1 MANAV
6 KTNRS
11 HLIANANTL
20 LLTRQHL
27 SNIDN
32 ILKEMTECLD
42 TTTANLKTRL
52 EVIEEVTTDN
62 IASMTTEVNQQ
73 LRSI

>member
-6 KTNRS
+6 KMNRS

-27 SNIDN
+27 SNIDI

-42 TTTANLKTRL
+42 KTTANLQTRL
-52 EVIEEVTTDN
+52 EVIEEVTTEN
-62 IASMTTEVNQQ
+62 IANMTTAVNSQ

>member
-27 SNIDN
+27 SNIDS

-52 EVIEEVTTDN
+52 EVIKEVTTDN

>member
-27 SNIDN
+27 SNIDV

-42 TTTANLKTRL
+42 TTTANLQTRL
-52 EVIEEVTTDN
+52 EVIEEVTTEN
-62 IASMTTEVNQQ
+62 IANMTTVVNSQ

>member
-1 MANAV
+1 MAHAV

-27 SNIDN
+27 SNIDV

-42 TTTANLKTRL
+42 TTTANLQTRL
-52 EVIEEVTTDN
+52 EVIEEVTTEN
-62 IASMTTEVNQQ
+62 IANMTTAVNSQ